1 MTDMNLVDEFIQSRK
16 TMSGDRPRTIV
27 RQRRICVL
35 WQAFLEDE
43 QGHTVSNATAGDL
56 LAFVAHRQR
65 SVKDITIKGELC
77 VVRTF
82 YEHLL
87 SHGKLLLSPA
97 VSLPQ
102 MICEPPAEKTHLTV
116 PECLSILSSLD
127 TSEILGLRNYVVIAL
142 LWSTGLRNRE
152 LCALTWRDID
162 LDDGAL
168 LVREGKGGKQRQ
180 LFLNDRILS
189 DLKAYRERVGG
200 ADDNPVFCSTRSDE
214 NAPLSSSRL
223 VEIAREC
230 ARKAGV
236 TKPVNPMTFRHT
248 FATHMFEAGV
258 AVKDIKELMGH
269 SEVTESTVYI
279 HVSLDAA
286 KQILNDHIAN
296 PMKYAGVR

>member
-1 MTDMNLVDEFIQSRK
+1 MADADLVGEFIRSRK

-27 RQRRICVL
+27 RQQGICRR
-35 WQAFLEDE
+35 WQAFLEDK
-43 QGHTVSNATAGDL
+43 QGRTISTATAADL
-56 LAFVAHRQR
+56 LTFVAHRQT
-65 SVKDITIKGELC
+65 SGVKDNTIRGELC
-77 VVRTF
+77 VIRTF
-82 YEHLL
+82 YGHLL
-87 SHGKLLLSPA
+87 AHGKVLWSPA

-102 MICEPPAEKTHLTV
+102 MICGRPAEKAHLTV

-127 TSEILGLRNYVVIAL
+127 TSEPVGMRDYVIVAL

-162 LDDGAL
+162 LEDGAL
-168 LVREGKGGKQRQ
+168 LVRQGKGGKQRQ

-189 DLKAYRERVGG
+189 DLRAYRKRLG
-200 ADDNPVFCSTRSDE
+200 AAEDDSVFYSTKPGKK
-214 NAPLSSSRL
+214 APLSSSRL
-223 VEIAREC
+223 VEISREC

-248 FATHMFEAGV
+248 FATHMFESGV
-258 AVKDIKELMGH
+258 AVEDIKELMGH

-296 PMKYAGVR
+296 PLKYS